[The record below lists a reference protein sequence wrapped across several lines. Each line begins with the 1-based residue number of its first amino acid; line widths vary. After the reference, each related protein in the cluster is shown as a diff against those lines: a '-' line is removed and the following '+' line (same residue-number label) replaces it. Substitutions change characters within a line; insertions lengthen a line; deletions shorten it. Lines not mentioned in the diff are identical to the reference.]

1 MYEVAI
7 TGIGIVSC
15 VGINRKEVSE
25 SLKTG
30 KSGIILS
37 KERQD
42 LGFRGCLTGIIDN
55 FTAPNLDRKKRKT
68 MTEFSIWAYDA
79 SMQAIHMAGW
89 SDKDI
94 RNINTGLIFGND
106 SSTLAAIESY
116 KIMAEKKSTL
126 NIGGNRVFMALNST
140 VSMNLNTIIGN
151 EGISLTISAAC
162 ASGGHA
168 IGLASDL
175 ISLGKQDRIICGGAQ
190 EITWESV
197 CSFDATNA
205 FSCKTQNPR
214 EASRPFDS
222 ERDGLIPSGGA
233 AAITLERMDIAK
245 KRGANILGKISAY
258 SFTSNGN
265 SLSLPSWRG
274 LKNCMEICI
283 KTANINILY
292 IDYISAHATSTIK
305 GDTAEAQAISE
316 VFGTDTPSV
325 SSSKSMTG
333 HEMWM
338 SGASQI
344 VYSTIM
350 NMDSFIAPNI
360 NFNKQDADAP
370 KINITS
376 NTIDKK
382 PMVVLANSAGFGG
395 TNSCL
400 IIDYRI

>member
-15 VGINRKEVSE
+15 LGTNRQKVSE
-25 SLKTG
+25 SLRKG
-30 KSGIILS
+30 KSGIIFS
-37 KERQD
+37 RERQE
-42 LGFRGCLTGIIDN
+42 LGFRGCLTGTIDN
-55 FTAPNLDRKKRKT
+55 FTAPKLDRKKRKT
-68 MTEFSIWAYDA
+68 MTDFSIWAYDA
-79 SMQAIHMAGW
+79 ALQAINMAGW
-89 SDKDI
+89 SEEDI
-94 RNINTGLIFGND
+94 KNTNTGLIFGND
-106 SSTLAAIESY
+106 SSTIAAIESHQ
-116 KIMAEKKSTL
+116 IMLDKKSTL

-140 VSMNLNTIIGN
+140 VSMNLNTILGN

-175 ISLGKQDRIICGGAQ
+175 ISLGKQERIICGGAQ
-190 EITWESV
+190 EISWEAV

-205 FSCKTQNPR
+205 FSCKNLNPQ

-222 ERDGLIPSGGA
+222 ERDGLIPGGGA
-233 AAITLERMDIAK
+233 AVITLERMDVAK

-258 SFTSNGN
+258 NFTSNGN
-265 SLSLPSWRG
+265 SLSLPSAKG
-274 LKNCMEICI
+274 LRNCMEGCI
-283 KTANINILY
+283 KIAGINIDD

-305 GDTAEAQAISE
+305 GDAAEAEAIAE
-316 VFGTDTPSV
+316 VFDTKSPLV
-325 SSSKSMTG
+325 SSTKSMTG

-344 VYSTIM
+344 IYSTIM

-360 NFNKQDADAP
+360 NFNKQDPDLP
-370 KINITS
+370 KLNITDS
-376 NTIDKK
+376 TIDKK
-382 PMVVLANSAGFGG
+382 PMVVLVNSAGFGG

-400 IIDYRI
+400 LIDYRI